1 MNFSSAPETD
11 LVAGQMGPVSLDLHL
26 DQTS

>member
-1 MNFSSAPETD
+1 MNFSSAPETN